1 MSLDDRVREL
11 AEAKS
16 FPSVSTI
23 GPDGRPHT
31 QPVWID
37 TDGEHLLFNTETGR
51 QKFVNLQ
58 RDPRVTVTLIDPDNP
73 YRYIEVRGHVAD
85 TVTGPE
91 ARDHIDQLAR
101 KYTGSDYANQVG
113 TERVI
118 VKVAADSVIGR

>member
-1 MSLDDRVREL
+1 
-11 AEAKS
+11 
-16 FPSVSTI
+16 
-23 GPDGRPHT
+23 
-31 QPVWID
+31 
-37 TDGEHLLFNTETGR
+37 
-51 QKFVNLQ
+51 
-58 RDPRVTVTLIDPDNP
+58 VTVTLIDPDNP

-101 KYTGSDYANQVG
+101 KYTGGDYANQVG